1 MGAPRVVVGGGTPQE
16 PQVFRSYATLAHA
29 HHLRVGRF
37 TQVAQT
43 TGGKHQERSQEHL
56 VYH

>member
-1 MGAPRVVVGGGTPQE
+1 MGAPRVVVVVVGGAGRGDTPQE

-29 HHLRVGRF
+29 HHLRVGRC

-43 TGGKHQERSQEHL
+43 TGGKHQERS
-56 VYH
+56 